1 MVRSREKEKKLD
13 PPVKE
18 RKREERAGPSSQ
30 RERES
35 GVEVRVVRKFR
46 GGLCKQISLDSF

>member
-35 GVEVRVVRKFR
+35 EVEVRVVRKFR
-46 GGLCKQISLDSF
+46 GVLCKQISLDLF